1 MDVSAE
7 RQCVGFIKAGWRWGV
22 ATMLACTLSIAALAD
37 SLKLNSDVPLTYVVK
52 SGDTLWDISDMYLSE
67 PWRWPELWNA
77 NPAIDNPHLIYP
89 GDILRLQWL
98 DGQPRL
104 TLAER
109 ADVTLSPTM
118 RREPIASAIPPI
130 PRQHI
135 DPFLRSNRV
144 VAEEDLEGLAYVVA
158 GDSGRLISAL
168 GDRVYARGAL
178 DAEAQSFAI
187 VRAGQAIIDPVTDEL
202 LGYHVTD
209 IGSVSRAALDRR
221 GEQDADVTTLEVTR
235 ITEEVRV
242 GDRLLPLEEGVFATD
257 YQPKPP
263 STTVSD
269 AFMVSVD
276 QGVSQIG
283 SLSIVTLNRGDREG
297 IEVGDVLAIYQA
309 GPLLKDTVEGGQV
322 RLPDVR
328 AGVLMIFSVY
338 EKASYGLVLKAN
350 RPLAV
355 GDRVENP

>member
-1 MDVSAE
+1 MVVWVEQGSVMRMRLRWRKGVTAFLAVMLSVS
-7 RQCVGFIKAGWRWGV
+7 
-22 ATMLACTLSIAALAD
+22 ALAD

-89 GDILRLQWL
+89 GDVLRLQWL
-98 DGQPRL
+98 DGEPVL

-109 ADVTLSPTM
+109 AEVTLSPTM

-135 DPFLRSNRV
+135 DPFLRANRV
-144 VAEEDLEGLAYVVA
+144 VAEEEMDDLAYVVA
-158 GDSGRLISAL
+158 GDAGRLISGL
-168 GDRVYARGAL
+168 GDKIYARGPL
-178 DAEAQSFAI
+178 SSESQSFAI
-187 VRAGQAIIDPVTDEL
+187 VREGQAIVDPVTDEL
-202 LGYHVTD
+202 LGYQVTD
-209 IGSVSRAALDRR
+209 IGTVSRAPVDRR
-221 GEQDADVTTLEVTR
+221 GEQAPEVTALEVAR

-242 GDRLLPLEEGVFATD
+242 GDRLLPLEEGVFDAD

-263 STTVSD
+263 SVTVSD

-276 QGVSQIG
+276 QGVSQVG
-283 SLSIVTLNRGDREG
+283 PLSIVTINRGEREG
-297 IEVGDVLAIYQA
+297 IEVGDVLAIYRA
-309 GPLLKDTVEGGQV
+309 GPTVKDTVEGGEV

-328 AGVLMIFSVY
+328 AGVLMVFAVY
-338 EKASYGLVLKAN
+338 DKASYGLVLKAT